1 MDERYRP
8 TIQLLHWLIALT
20 VIGLLIAGLLL
31 HYDLIPKS
39 IHRPLAFLH
48 MSFGIAILV
57 LMLVRLAVRVHAGAP
72 SLPATISPPFRVA
85 AHATQM
91 LFYVLLVA
99 MPIFGV
105 LFVEAHGHTVPFFDL
120 FTLPVVVGKNKEVQ
134 DIFAFLHFWGGI
146 TVIVLLL
153 LHVGGAIR
161 HEMRGERIIRRMLPD
176 RSA

>member
-8 TIQLLHWLIALT
+8 TIQILHWLIALT

-39 IHRPLAFLH
+39 LHRPLAFLH
-48 MSFGIAILV
+48 MSFGLSVLV
-57 LMLVRLAVRVHAGAP
+57 LMLARFVIRRRAGVP
-72 SLPATISPPFRVA
+72 PLPASVPPLTRAA

-99 MPIFGV
+99 MPVFGI
-105 LFVEAHGHTVPFFDL
+105 LFVEAHGRTVPFFGL
-120 FTLPVVVGKNKEVQ
+120 FTFPVLVGKNREVQ

-161 HEMRGERIIRRMLPD
+161 HELRGERIVRRMLPG
-176 RSA
+176 RSG